1 MQVETSVH
9 GQPVAGIVS
18 LPQAGD
24 EPTLLRSSTLLM
36 QKVRCPNP
44 PSGMIM
50 LWLPPPHWA
59 DDVGPALAAQLRG
72 AGCEL

>member
-44 PSGMIM
+44 PLG
-50 LWLPPPHWA
+50 
-59 DDVGPALAAQLRG
+59 
-72 AGCEL
+72 

>member
-18 LPQAGD
+18 LSQAGD

-36 QKVRCPNP
+36 QKVRCPLP
-44 PSGMIM
+44 
-50 LWLPPPHWA
+50 LWDGHA
-59 DDVGPALAAQLRG
+59 VAASPTLGR
-72 AGCEL
+72 

>member
-36 QKVRCPNP
+36 QKARCP
-44 PSGMIM
+44 GCLLVM
-50 LWLPPPHWA
+50 LWLHPSH
-59 DDVGPALAAQLRG
+59 
-72 AGCEL
+72 

>member
-24 EPTLLRSSTLLM
+24 EPTLLRSNTLLM
-36 QKVRCPNP
+36 QKVRCPGRP
-44 PSGMIM
+44 LERSCC
-50 LWLPPPHWA
+50 
-59 DDVGPALAAQLRG
+59 
-72 AGCEL
+72 GCLHTLHT